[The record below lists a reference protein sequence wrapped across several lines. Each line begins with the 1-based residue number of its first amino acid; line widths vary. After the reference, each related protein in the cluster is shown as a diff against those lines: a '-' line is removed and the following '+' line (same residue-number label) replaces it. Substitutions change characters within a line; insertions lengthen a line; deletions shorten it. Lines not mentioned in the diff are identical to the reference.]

1 MSFHSSNAD
10 GNGGAVLTLVRV
22 LVSGKT
28 ETPEL
33 EMEEAHYSDWA
44 PKKTR
49 SLSALRESSNVFSSQ
64 PSVVFVQDGERSP
77 INPWINVLFA
87 IVPVAFFI
95 YAVPTALESFAAHH
109 FSPWVSTILPGDL
122 TGCSWLALILRMR
135 VLGLLLYV
143 FLTASEST
151 LYAFNL
157 VDARQLLWLTDLV
170 PALFVA
176 GIMAAR
182 SKRRHS

>member
-1 MSFHSSNAD
+1 MSFPHSNSD

-22 LVSGKT
+22 RVLGKT

-49 SLSALRESSNVFSSQ
+49 SNGISGKSSPVISAS
-64 PSVVFVQDGERSP
+64 PSVVFVEDGELSP
-77 INPWINVLFA
+77 SDPWINVPFA
-87 IVPVAFFI
+87 MVSAALFI
-95 YAVPTALESFAAHH
+95 YAVPTAFEHFAAHH
-109 FSPWVSTILPGDL
+109 FGPWVSTILPGDF
-122 TGCSWLALILRMR
+122 TGCSWLVLILRMR
-135 VLGLLLYV
+135 LLGLLLYV

-151 LYAFNL
+151 LYAFRL
-157 VDARQLLWLTDLV
+157 IDARHLLWLTDLV

-182 SKRRHS
+182 SNRWHF